1 MALGHQCSQSLSIL
15 VRSQNRPTVVLPLP
29 VTTAI
34 AKIRLFPSSPLSNI
48 APVLTKIKTKTP
60 LVELLKIA
68 HKVRYREGEKSDS
81 GHKRN
86 QMNSVLSV

>member
-1 MALGHQCSQSLSIL
+1 MALGRQCSQSLSIL

-60 LVELLKIA
+60 LVELLKMPT
-68 HKVRYREGEKSDS
+68 KSGVEKGRSQTVNI
-81 GHKRN
+81 KEIR
-86 QMNSVLSV
+86 